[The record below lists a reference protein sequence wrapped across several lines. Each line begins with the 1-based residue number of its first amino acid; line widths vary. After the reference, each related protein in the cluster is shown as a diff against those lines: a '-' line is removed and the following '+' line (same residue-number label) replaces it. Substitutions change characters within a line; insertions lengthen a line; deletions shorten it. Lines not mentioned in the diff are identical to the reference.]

1 MAEPNESS
9 ESSDVE
15 TEDACPTKSHNRNP
29 TGHNQYQNCSP
40 RDDPVVSSYLIE
52 YHRHGITNRK
62 AISQLLNADHGITM
76 SEVTVA
82 RRRKQL
88 NLYASGHTTQFL
100 SGTTKRQLVLDQL
113 AVDPTNRQGPKII
126 REAIANSTSIH
137 LTRDYIT
144 EEMHKHEPRGFELRQ
159 SSSKK
164 AKRSPITVLGPH
176 HEWSGDRHDKLSAIG
191 FPLWGV
197 CDVWS
202 GAWLGLWVVPN
213 NRLKAA
219 IAYIFLSLVEQLEG
233 MPVQMTTDCGS
244 ETGRIFGLVNTLRET
259 FAPHLGEDAPPAHQF
274 LRSVNNIT
282 IERGWLQLRLQWGNN
297 VKIYWEAR
305 EGIYHPQDLK
315 HFELVQW
322 LWPKLIN
329 QELNELRDCLNNHR
343 VCKDRT
349 KISPSGTTPHIALSL
364 YKEYNVEWMLQ
375 HVDHNVVQDLMEELG
390 GADLVRFIS
399 VGYAERAEVVYSGLG
414 ISKLSF
420 HNVWEI
426 FRAMLPL
433 I

>member
-9 ESSDVE
+9 ESSDIE
-15 TEDACPTKSHNRNP
+15 TEDACPTKSHNWNP
-29 TGHNQYQNCSP
+29 TG
-40 RDDPVVSSYLIE
+40 L
-52 YHRHGITNRK
+52 
-62 AISQLLNADHGITM
+62 
-76 SEVTVA
+76 
-82 RRRKQL
+82 
-88 NLYASGHTTQFL
+88 
-100 SGTTKRQLVLDQL
+100 LDQL
-113 AVDPTNRQGPKII
+113 AADPTNRQGLKII

-137 LTRDYIT
+137 LT
-144 EEMHKHEPRGFELRQ
+144 
-159 SSSKK
+159 SKK
-164 AKRSPITVLGPH
+164 AKRSPIAVLGPH
-176 HEWSGDRHDKLSAIG
+176 HEWSGDGHDKLSAIG

-197 CDVWS
+197 RD
-202 GAWLGLWVVPN
+202 
-213 NRLKAA
+213 AA

-244 ETGRIFGLVNTLRET
+244 ETGRIFGIVNALWET
-259 FAPHLGEDAPPAHQF
+259 FAPHLGEDAPPAHRF

-282 IERGWLQLRLQWGNN
+282 IERGWLQLWLQWGDN

-329 QELNELRDCLNNHR
+329 QELDELQDHLNNHR
-343 VCKDRT
+343 VRKDRT
-349 KISPSGTTPHIALSL
+349 KISPSGMTPHITLSL
-364 YKEYNVEWMLQ
+364 YKEYNAEWMLQ
-375 HVDHNVVQDLMEELG
+375 HVDRNVVQDLMEELG
-390 GADLVRFIS
+390 GADLVHFVS

>member
-29 TGHNQYQNCSP
+29 TGRNQYQNCPP
-40 RDDPVVSSYLIE
+40 RDDPAVSSYLIE
-52 YHRHGITNRK
+52 YHRRGITNRK
-62 AISQLLNADHGITM
+62 TISQLLNADHGITM

-82 RRRKQL
+82 RRRKQP
-88 NLYASGHTTQFL
+88 NPYASGRTTQFL

-113 AVDPTNRQGPKII
+113 AADPTNRQGPKII
-126 REAIANSTSIH
+126 REAIANSTGIH
-137 LTRDYIT
+137 LT
-144 EEMHKHEPRGFELRQ
+144 G
-159 SSSKK
+159 KK
-164 AKRSPITVLGPH
+164 AKCSPIAVLGPH
-176 HEWSGDRHDKLSAIG
+176 HEWSGDGHDKLSAIG

-233 MPVQMTTDCGS
+233 
-244 ETGRIFGLVNTLRET
+244 
-259 FAPHLGEDAPPAHQF
+259 EDAPPAHRF

-282 IERGWLQLRLQWGNN
+282 IEQGWLQLRLQWGDN
-297 VKIYWEAR
+297 VKIYWEAG
-305 EGIYHPQDLK
+305 EGIYHPQDPK

-329 QELNELRDCLNNHR
+329 QELDELRDRLNNHR

-364 YKEYNVEWMLQ
+364 YKEYNAEWMLQ
-375 HVDHNVVQDLMEELG
+375 HVDCNVVQDLMEELG
-390 GADLVRFIS
+390 GADLVHFVS